1 MALQRLAEF
10 YPNYQ
15 EEIFAGDDIKGFDV
29 YAGDSDEKVGTVY
42 DALVDDTGR
51 FRYLVIDTG
60 IWIFGEKY
68 CCPSARLASTT
79 EPVASTQQAFAASSS
94 RTIASLQ

>member
-51 FRYLVIDTG
+51 FR
-60 IWIFGEKY
+60 
-68 CCPSARLASTT
+68 CPSARPASTT
-79 EPVASTQQAFAASSS
+79 ELIGSTQQAFAAKLKQNNC
-94 RTIASLQ
+94 RLTMN